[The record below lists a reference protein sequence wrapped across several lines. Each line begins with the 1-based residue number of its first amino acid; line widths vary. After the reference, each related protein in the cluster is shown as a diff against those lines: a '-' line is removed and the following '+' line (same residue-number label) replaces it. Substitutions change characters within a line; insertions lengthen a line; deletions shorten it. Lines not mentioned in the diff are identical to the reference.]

1 MPEVAASSAGR
12 VEPRL
17 SHTAI
22 VVPIYRE
29 RLPQDEAYA
38 LGRSLPLVAQRPVYF
53 LAPAG
58 LDLSWY
64 STQWPTATVRRYP
77 DEYFASIRGYNLLLL
92 SPEFYRGFDQH
103 EFLLVL
109 QTDAILLSDELD
121 HWAGQPYDY
130 VGALWPQGIEIDV
143 KTDRFAG
150 DLHQRVRAKVGNGG
164 LSVRRIRKCIAL
176 LQEFPQALEVPDS
189 VLWLMSRSELSQRH
203 LREEAAKAGI
213 DPARL
218 VFAQR
223 VQRVEDHLARY
234 RQADLV
240 LDTHPYNAHTTAAD
254 ALLAGLRVLTYRGQS
269 FPARVAASLPHATGL
284 PELVTDSLAG
294 YEALALVL
302 ARDPARRTAL
312 RSQLDTHRQQQQAL
326 LNTASF
332 TRDLEA
338 IYVAMWR
345 HSQLGAARDALAAA

>member
-1 MPEVAASSAGR
+1 
-12 VEPRL
+12 
-17 SHTAI
+17 
-22 VVPIYRE
+22 VP
-29 RLPQDEAYA
+29 
-38 LGRSLPLVAQRPVYF
+38 G
-53 LAPAG
+53 
-58 LDLSWY
+58 
-64 STQWPTATVRRYP
+64 
-77 DEYFASIRGYNLLLL
+77 
-92 SPEFYRGFDQH
+92 
-103 EFLLVL
+103 
-109 QTDAILLSDELD
+109 
-121 HWAGQPYDY
+121 
-130 VGALWPQGIEIDV
+130 
-143 KTDRFAG
+143 
-150 DLHQRVRAKVGNGG
+150 
-164 LSVRRIRKCIAL
+164 
-176 LQEFPQALEVPDS
+176 S
-189 VLWLMSRSELSQRH
+189 VLWLMKLNEDAQGHLLRSAQAAGVEASR
-203 LREEAAKAGI
+203 I
-213 DPARL
+213 I
-218 VFAQR
+218 FATR
-223 VQRVEDHLARY
+223 VPRIEDHLARY
-234 RQADLV
+234 RQADLF